1 MPDGFQGSY
10 FLTASLLAIKDWEKT
25 NLPSTDSSLSH
36 HIFLLIAHNS
46 LSGTHLTLN
55 QLYFSINYSVTGI
68 RKQLFRLIKNEWCY
82 LEASNIDKRVKFI
95 VASDKMILLFERE
108 DLRMKIRRLVLPL
121 LDDQSDVLL
130 KDK

>member
-1 MPDGFQGSY
+1 MPDRFHESY

-25 NLPSTDSSLSH
+25 NLPSTDSGLSH
-36 HIFLLIAHNS
+36 HIFLLIAHHS

-68 RKQLFRLIKNEWCY
+68 RKQLFRLIENEWCY
-82 LEASNIDKRVKFI
+82 LKAGNIDKRVKFI
-95 VASDKMILLFERE
+95 IASEKMILLFERD

>member
-1 MPDGFQGSY
+1 MPDRFHGSY

-25 NLPSTDSSLSH
+25 NLPSTDSGLSH
-36 HIFLLIAHNS
+36 HIFLLIAHHS
-46 LSGTHLTLN
+46 LSGNHLTLN

-82 LEASNIDKRVKFI
+82 LEANNIDKRVKFI
-95 VASDKMILLFERE
+95 VASEKMILLFERD
-108 DLRMKIRRLVLPL
+108 DLRLTIQRLVFPL
-121 LDDQSDVLL
+121 LDDQADVLL

>member
-1 MPDGFQGSY
+1 MPDRFHGSY

-25 NLPSTDSSLSH
+25 NLPSTDSGLSH
-36 HIFLLIAHNS
+36 HIFLLIAHHS
-46 LSGTHLTLN
+46 LSGNHLTLN

-95 VASDKMILLFERE
+95 VASEKMILLFERD
-108 DLRMKIRRLVLPL
+108 DLRLKIQRLILPL